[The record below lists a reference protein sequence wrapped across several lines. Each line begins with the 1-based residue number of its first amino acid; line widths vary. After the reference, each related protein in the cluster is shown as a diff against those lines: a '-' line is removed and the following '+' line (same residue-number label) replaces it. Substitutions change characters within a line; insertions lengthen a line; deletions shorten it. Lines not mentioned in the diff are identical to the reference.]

1 MKELMDCKAFKQ
13 YLRFLKDNKLYS
25 HTILINGTETKKYL
39 SEIRYKDYKEKGYDS
54 RYTKNSIGYIHQL
67 TNMLIPLSVPSIEYK
82 SISNKFFKN
91 MILENAVK
99 HIINY
104 FLERYNIKITV
115 EEKTKIIKELITQF
129 KKDIDYANSR
139 NEVFLLTNGTTIND
153 LVSKISKYTKLKI
166 EPTTTTSIIRYI
178 IHSIPM
184 EE

>member
-39 SEIRYKDYKEKGYDS
+39 SEIRYKDYKEKGYES
-54 RYTKNSIGYIHQL
+54 RYTKNSIAYIQQL
-67 TNMLIPLSVPSIEYK
+67 TNMLIPLSVSTIEYK
-82 SISNKFFKN
+82 SISNKFFKS

-99 HIINY
+99 HIIN
-104 FLERYNIKITV
+104 FFIERYNIIITV
-115 EEKTKIIKELITQF
+115 EEKTKMIKELITQF
-129 KKDIDYANSR
+129 KKDVDNANTR

-153 LVSKISKYTKLKI
+153 VISKIRKYAKLKI
-166 EPTTTTSIIRYI
+166 EPTSTTSIIRYI
-178 IHSIPM
+178 IQSIPM

>member
-13 YLRFLKDNKLYS
+13 YLRFLKDNKMYS

-39 SEIRYKDYKEKGYDS
+39 SEIRYKDYKEKGYES
-54 RYTKNSIGYIHQL
+54 RYTKNSIAYIQQL

-82 SISNKFFKN
+82 SITNKFFKN

-99 HIINY
+99 HIIN
-104 FLERYNIKITV
+104 FFIERYTIKITV

-129 KKDIDYANSR
+129 KRDIDNANTR
-139 NEVFLLTNGTTIND
+139 NEVFLMNNGNIIND
-153 LVSKISKYTKLKI
+153 VISKIRKYAKLKI
-166 EPTTTTSIIRYI
+166 EPTSTASIIRYI
-178 IHSIPM
+178 IQSIPM

>member
-25 HTILINGTETKKYL
+25 HTITINGTETKKYL
-39 SEIRYKDYKEKGYDS
+39 SEIRYKDYKEKGYHS
-54 RYTKNSIGYIHQL
+54 RYTKNSIAYIQQL
-67 TNMLIPLSVPSIEYK
+67 TNMLIPLSVSTIEYK

-104 FLERYNIKITV
+104 FIERYKIIITV

-129 KKDIDYANSR
+129 KKDIDNANSR
-139 NEVFLLTNGTTIND
+139 NEVFILNNGTTMND
-153 LVSKISKYTKLKI
+153 IITKIIKYAKLKI
-166 EPTTTTSIIRYI
+166 EPKMNKSIIKYI
-178 IHSIPM
+178 IESIPM

>member
-25 HTILINGTETKKYL
+25 HTITINGTETKKYL

-54 RYTKNSIGYIHQL
+54 RYTKNSIAYIQQL

-104 FLERYNIKITV
+104 FIERYKIIITV

-129 KKDIDYANSR
+129 KKDIDYANNK

-153 LVSKISKYTKLKI
+153 IIVKITKYAKLKI
-166 EPTTTTSIIRYI
+166 EPKTKAIYCLLTYS
-178 IHSIPM
+178 
-184 EE
+184 

>member
-13 YLRFLKDNKLYS
+13 YLRFLKDNKIYS

-39 SEIRYKDYKEKGYDS
+39 SEIRYKDYKEKGYES
-54 RYTKNSIGYIHQL
+54 RYTKNSIAYIQQL

-82 SISNKFFKN
+82 SITNKFFKS

-99 HIINY
+99 HIIN
-104 FLERYNIKITV
+104 FFIERYTIKITV

-129 KKDIDYANSR
+129 KKDIDNANTR
-139 NEVFLLTNGTTIND
+139 NEVFLMNNGTIIND
-153 LVSKISKYTKLKI
+153 LISKIRKYAKLKI

-178 IHSIPM
+178 IQSIPM

>member
-25 HTILINGTETKKYL
+25 HTITNNGTETKRYL
-39 SEIRYKDYKEKGYDS
+39 SEIRYKDYKEKGYES
-54 RYTKNSIGYIHQL
+54 RYTKNSIAYIQQL

-82 SISNKFFKN
+82 SITNKFFKS

-99 HIINY
+99 HIIN
-104 FLERYNIKITV
+104 FFIERYTIKMTV

-129 KKDIDYANSR
+129 KKDVDNANTR

-153 LVSKISKYTKLKI
+153 VISKIRKYAKLKI
-166 EPTTTTSIIRYI
+166 EPTSTTSILRYI
-178 IHSIPM
+178 IQSIPM